1 MAIQALPI
9 EESVA
14 TISTARVRPHPK
26 ETLHMSLHRRKVV
39 ANISLSLDAR
49 TTGPA
54 GPYDMGWVVPHAVT
68 EEARDRL
75 VRMTEDATT
84 VLLGRVNYQGFGG
97 YWPAVARAED
107 AEHRDRRFA
116 QWLDTVEKVVF
127 SSTLRELTWANA
139 RLADAPPAEVV
150 RALRQ
155 QDGGDIYVLA
165 SQSVIRQLLEADEVD
180 RLSINLAPELV
191 GGGARL
197 FTDGLP
203 ASSWSLTDVSTSGSG
218 AVWLIYDRAAGD

>member
-1 MAIQALPI
+1 
-9 EESVA
+9 
-14 TISTARVRPHPK
+14 
-26 ETLHMSLHRRKVV
+26 MSDHRRKVV
-39 ANISLSLDAR
+39 ANVSLSLDAR
-49 TTGPA
+49 TTGPN

-68 EEARDRL
+68 DEARDRL
-75 VRMTEDATT
+75 VRMTEATT
-84 VLLGRVNYQGFGG
+84 VLLGRVNYEGFGG
-97 YWPAVARAED
+97 YWPTVARADD
-107 AEHRDRRFA
+107 AEPRDRRFA
-116 QWLDTVEKVVF
+116 QWLDAVDKVVF
-127 SSTLRELTWANA
+127 SSTLSELTWENA
-139 RLADAPPAEVV
+139 RLADGSPAEVV

-203 ASSWSLTDVSTSGSG
+203 ASSWSLTDLSASASG
-218 AVWLIYDRAAGD
+218 AVWLIYDRKREG